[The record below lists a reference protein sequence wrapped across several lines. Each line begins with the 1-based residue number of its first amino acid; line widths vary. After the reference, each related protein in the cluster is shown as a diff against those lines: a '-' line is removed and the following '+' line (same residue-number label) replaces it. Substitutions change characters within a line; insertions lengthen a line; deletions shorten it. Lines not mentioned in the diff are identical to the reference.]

1 MHRINSLNCT
11 FLYREVF
18 DQVDAA
24 EAAWKAIQTAQR
36 RSRRA
41 ARTAEQRA
49 ADLAADSAARSAA
62 RAAAADEHPRAEQA
76 IHAAARARQ
85 TTNGPSHF
93 PVHPRHRAELIGT
106 ASMFLNLLTSPFVH
120 SQPLWQDHLH
130 VSQAEAQPLAPGFSS
145 PAPQQAN
152 ITSAS
157 FVTPGKHD
165 TQHFV
170 VVYGVEC

>member
-106 ASMFLNLLTSPFVH
+106 
-120 SQPLWQDHLH
+120 
-130 VSQAEAQPLAPGFSS
+130 EAQPLAPGFSS